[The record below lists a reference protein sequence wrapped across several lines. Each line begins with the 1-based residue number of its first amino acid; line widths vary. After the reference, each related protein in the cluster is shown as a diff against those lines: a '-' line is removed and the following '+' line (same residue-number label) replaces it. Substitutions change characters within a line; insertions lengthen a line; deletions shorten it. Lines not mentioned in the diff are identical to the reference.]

1 MRCAVKRFLDQLLGL
16 NSAVVYVIV
25 AALVFAE
32 DALLIGFIV
41 PGETAAILG
50 GVAAS
55 QGDVS
60 LTLMCGI
67 VVLAAITGDSTGY
80 AVGARYGDRILS
92 VRPLRRRRKNI
103 EAARATLARRGG
115 PAVLAGRFIAFLHAV
130 MPLVAGT
137 SQMSY
142 RRFFAYN
149 ATGGLLWGTGAV
161 LAGYLAGNSYSVIER
176 TFGRASAIAAGAVV
190 VVVLVLWRVSRWRR
204 KR

>member
-1 MRCAVKRFLDQLLGL
+1 VKRFLDQLLGL

-25 AALVFAE
+25 AVLVFAE
-32 DALLIGFIV
+32 DALLIGFVV

-92 VRPLRRRRKNI
+92 VRPLRRRHRPRTRRR
-103 EAARATLARRGG
+103 ARDL
-115 PAVLAGRFIAFLHAV
+115 
-130 MPLVAGT
+130 
-137 SQMSY
+137 
-142 RRFFAYN
+142 
-149 ATGGLLWGTGAV
+149 
-161 LAGYLAGNSYSVIER
+161 
-176 TFGRASAIAAGAVV
+176 
-190 VVVLVLWRVSRWRR
+190 
-204 KR
+204 

>member
-1 MRCAVKRFLDQLLGL
+1 MKRFLDQVLGL

-25 AALVFAE
+25 AVLVFAE
-32 DALLIGFIV
+32 DALLIGFVV

-67 VVLAAITGDSTGY
+67 VVFAAITGDSTGY
-80 AVGARYGDRILS
+80 VVGARYGDRILS
-92 VRPLRRRRKNI
+92 LRPLRRRRENI
-103 EAARATLARRGG
+103 EAARATLARQGG
-115 PAVLAGRFIAFLHAV
+115 PAVLVGRFVAFLHAV

-137 SQMSY
+137 SHMSY

-161 LAGYLAGNSYSVIER
+161 LAGYLAGNSYGVIER

-190 VVVLVLWRVSRWRR
+190 VVGLVLWRVRRWRR